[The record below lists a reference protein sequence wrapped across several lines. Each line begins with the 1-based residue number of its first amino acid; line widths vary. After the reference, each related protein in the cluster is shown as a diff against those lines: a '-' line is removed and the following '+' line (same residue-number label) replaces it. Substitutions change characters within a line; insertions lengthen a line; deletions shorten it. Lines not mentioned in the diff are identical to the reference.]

1 MKYKSV
7 ITRFCGM
14 ALCLVLGTTSCQN
27 WLDVSPES
35 EVKYDDLFST
45 KNGFKDQL
53 TGVYTKMC
61 DEGLYG
67 AHLTYGM
74 VDALGQQYVWTQEM
88 GNYYHFWRF
97 EYKNS
102 TCESIMAN
110 VWAQMYNAIANT
122 NILLKG
128 LDEYGSVLST
138 NEENIY
144 RGEAYALR
152 AFLHFDL
159 LRMYGKSYVSGANEK
174 SIPYVTSISKNVTPL
189 YTVSD
194 VLDKIIA
201 DLKEASK
208 LLENDPIKTGS
219 ATTDF
224 IGTRKWHLNYYAVR
238 ALMARV
244 YMYKNDKEN
253 ALACAKEVIDSEK
266 FPWITNDKVTTTS
279 RDTRDGLFK
288 SECIFML
295 NNRSLKT
302 LTEKYMKE
310 GTSYGSGN
318 ILHVSPE
325 VKDDIFE
332 AATYGGYDWRDNYYF
347 EQLDGNYYGSTK
359 LWQGSNNEYNNQQP
373 LIRASEMWLIAS
385 ECATSKTD
393 AVNYLNTL
401 RQHRGFDASLDLKED
416 NLTDEQL
423 QTAIGKEYRK
433 EFIGEGQWFFYCK
446 RKDLAEL
453 PNTTVPFSKAYYV
466 FPLSDQEKEYGNR

>member
-1 MKYKSV
+1 M
-7 ITRFCGM
+7 
-14 ALCLVLGTTSCQN
+14 
-27 WLDVSPES
+27 
-35 EVKYDDLFST
+35 
-45 KNGFKDQL
+45 
-53 TGVYTKMC
+53 
-61 DEGLYG
+61 
-67 AHLTYGM
+67 
-74 VDALGQQYVWTQEM
+74 
-88 GNYYHFWRF
+88 
-97 EYKNS
+97 
-102 TCESIMAN
+102 
-110 VWAQMYNAIANT
+110 
-122 NILLKG
+122 
-128 LDEYGSVLST
+128 
-138 NEENIY
+138 
-144 RGEAYALR
+144 
-152 AFLHFDL
+152 
-159 LRMYGKSYVSGANEK
+159 
-174 SIPYVTSISKNVTPL
+174 
-189 YTVSD
+189 
-194 VLDKIIA
+194 
-201 DLKEASK
+201 KEASK

-219 ATTDF
+219 TTTDF

-373 LIRASEMWLIAS
+373 LIRASEMWLIAA

-393 AVNYLNTL
+393 AVNYLVKNIARNLLARVNGSST
-401 RQHRGFDASLDLKED
+401 ASVRIWQ
-416 NLTDEQL
+416 NCPIL
-423 QTAIGKEYRK
+423 QFLSARHTMYSHCLIRRKNMVTVKNKAI
-433 EFIGEGQWFFYCK
+433 
-446 RKDLAEL
+446 
-453 PNTTVPFSKAYYV
+453 
-466 FPLSDQEKEYGNR
+466 